1 MVGRGEREEVLGR
14 NAKPGTPCT
23 ARERDRHW
31 RPEHLGL
38 KDPELSTQRSGTGCH
53 MGLTE
58 SHLGLATG
66 MVGRSTLPRPFQPSA
81 LLSHLH
87 LTGEAI
93 PTPKQL
99 EHKDITLSCSGGLQ
113 RDMSGSLA
121 FPGLSMWCI
130 PARCLKSCTF
140 CHIQWGS
147 VWEDQPASPGAGQGH
162 CGSGMI
168 QTALVNVSAD

>member
-1 MVGRGEREEVLGR
+1 
-14 NAKPGTPCT
+14 
-23 ARERDRHW
+23 
-31 RPEHLGL
+31 
-38 KDPELSTQRSGTGCH
+38 

-93 PTPKQL
+93 PTPKRL

-130 PARCLKSCTF
+130 PARCLKSCAF

-147 VWEDQPASPGAGQGH
+147 VWEAQPASPGAGQGH

>member
-1 MVGRGEREEVLGR
+1 
-14 NAKPGTPCT
+14 
-23 ARERDRHW
+23 
-31 RPEHLGL
+31 
-38 KDPELSTQRSGTGCH
+38 

-93 PTPKQL
+93 PTPKRL

-130 PARCLKSCTF
+130 PARCLRVV
-140 CHIQWGS
+140 HS
-147 VWEDQPASPGAGQGH
+147 VIYSGVQCGRLSQQAQGRDRATVAPA
-162 CGSGMI
+162 
-168 QTALVNVSAD
+168 

>member
-1 MVGRGEREEVLGR
+1 
-14 NAKPGTPCT
+14 
-23 ARERDRHW
+23 
-31 RPEHLGL
+31 
-38 KDPELSTQRSGTGCH
+38 

-93 PTPKQL
+93 PTPKRL
-99 EHKDITLSCSGGLQ
+99 EHKDITLSCSGGLHEW
-113 RDMSGSLA
+113 LL
-121 FPGLSMWCI
+121 GLPRTVHVVYTSQVS
-130 PARCLKSCTF
+130 KSCAF

-147 VWEDQPASPGAGQGH
+147 VWEDQPASPGTGQGH